1 MDYST
6 RFQQL
11 ASDLSLAGLKGSDVD
26 VQYFTFRSV
35 SSPDSSP
42 GAGSVVANDCVM
54 ENQQFTYPVFYPVK
68 KKRNQE
74 AILLLH
80 GLNERSWNKYY
91 PWAEY
96 LCRATGRAVIL
107 FPIAYHVNRSPQTWS
122 NPRELQSLLE
132 RRKLLTGNHRSL
144 SFANLA
150 LSERLSE
157 RPLRFFTSGRQSF
170 HDVER
175 LCAAIQQGEHPMF
188 ESGSSIDVFAYSI
201 GAFLAQILFLNNP
214 GGLFT
219 HSRLFMFCG
228 GGIFSSMYGCSRSI
242 MDAASYERLYNYY
255 LQEFKLEDAE
265 QQAGNELAG
274 TFYSMIAPFHLK
286 EKRLQLFQ
294 AMKERIRGIS
304 LVNDKVIPYEG
315 VQKAMGD
322 ELAGQTVE
330 LIDLPYSYTHENPF
344 PVGGVKMKEVDAA
357 FLKIFKSASGFLA

>member
-11 ASDLSLAGLKGSDVD
+11 ATDLSFAGLKGSGVD
-26 VQYFTFRSV
+26 VKYFSFCSITQAESRSCI
-35 SSPDSSP
+35 
-42 GAGSVVANDCVM
+42 GSFVANDSIM
-54 ENQQFTYPVFYPVK
+54 ENQQFTYPVFYPVIK
-68 KKRNQE
+68 ERQQE

-96 LCRATGRAVIL
+96 LCRATGKAVVL

-122 NPRELQSLLE
+122 NPRVLQGLLE
-132 RRKLLTGNHRSL
+132 HRKQLTGNHRSL

-170 HDVER
+170 HDVEQ
-175 LCAAIQQGEHPMF
+175 LCKAIQQGDHPMF
-188 ESGSSIDVFAYSI
+188 ESGSSVDVFAYSI
-201 GAFLAQILFLNNP
+201 GAFLAQILFLSNP
-214 GGLFT
+214 GNVFAK
-219 HSRLFMFCG
+219 SRLFMFCG

-242 MDAASYERLYNYY
+242 MDAASYERLYTYY

-265 QQAGNELAG
+265 QKAGSELAR
-274 TFYSMIAPFHLK
+274 TFFSMIAPFHLK

-294 AMKERIRGIS
+294 AMKDRVRGIS
-304 LVNDKVIPYEG
+304 LADDKVIPYEG

-322 ELAGQTVE
+322 DLARQTVE
-330 LIDLPYSYTHENPF
+330 LIDLPYNYTHENPF
-344 PVGGVKMKEVDAA
+344 PVGGAKTKEVDAA